1 MLTGCLLPGRRG
13 HLRQLT
19 CSSCALCHYRLHA
32 RRRVAASISGLR
44 QPRRISV
51 ANLGPLPDRYSIASV
66 GTVGATPSLLRGT
79 IRFEREGLKLQ
90 WGVRFALG
98 VGIPLFI
105 GAATGDLIE
114 AVAISGGAL
123 MVGLTDSGGPYRDRV
138 RAMLVT
144 CVTVTVCTFVG
155 ELAGHNAIVLVALLA
170 VASFGAG
177 MFIALGL
184 STYFVALM
192 APLTITVVSSAPA
205 DAAHALERA
214 ALAFAGGL
222 FAIALV
228 LVLWRAHA
236 HLPER
241 RAIARVYRALA
252 MWVRDPNAD
261 DRAPI
266 LVAQTAARQALDASV
281 GWTAV
286 PSPSVEAFRV
296 LVDEAD
302 RTYLDLVSLRMA
314 RQRLERVDPVV
325 SGRAVDV
332 GRGAVAEAL
341 VAVAD
346 ALESGRWEAD
356 PDSIRDRLDQLVAA
370 LRDEL
375 AVDRGAGEIVRAHE
389 LEEMLRRGAS
399 VRAELRGAVDLATS
413 WQGEGPP
420 PDPVRH
426 TPPRRAELGLRR
438 PGPILRA
445 NLTLRSTAFR
455 HAIRL
460 SVTVGVAAAIAEVSG
475 LARGYWLPLT
485 VLFVL
490 RPDFGST
497 FTRGLQR
504 YVGTALGVVLATLIT
519 AALHPGPY
527 ALAALIT
534 ALSFGVSAFLF
545 ANYGLFT
552 LSITAFIIFFVAYAG
567 AHDELATAFDRLL
580 DTTIGATITLGIY
593 ALWPTWER
601 ALLPDTTADLIEA
614 DRVYV
619 HVLLGSWFDGGKG
632 RDAVAAARARARLA
646 RTNTEASVQRAL
658 LEPEIRR
665 AQFGTDR
672 ATGILTSMRRF
683 ADGALALEA
692 YFEDELPPAPP
703 VARTLADQLDAT
715 LAEVAAAAREHRAPS
730 GLPPLRE
737 TQQELA
743 ALVGPAVPVAEETD
757 RMVNSLAIAAHV
769 LEAPATGVERAGT
782 GRVVGAVAVG

>member
-1 MLTGCLLPGRRG
+1 M
-13 HLRQLT
+13 
-19 CSSCALCHYRLHA
+19 AD
-32 RRRVAASISGLR
+32 
-44 QPRRISV
+44 SV
-51 ANLGPLPDRYSIASV
+51 PSA
-66 GTVGATPSLLRGT
+66 GTVGTTRSILRGT

-90 WGVRFALG
+90 WGVRFAFG

-123 MVGLTDSGGPYRDRV
+123 LVGLTDSGAPYGSRV
-138 RAMLVT
+138 RAMLYT
-144 CVTVTVCTFVG
+144 CVSVAVCTFVG
-155 ELAGHNAIVLVALLA
+155 EVGGNSAVVLVALLA

-177 MFIALGL
+177 MFIALGVP
-184 STYFVALM
+184 TYVVALT

-214 ALAFAGGL
+214 GLAFAGGL

-228 LVLWRAHA
+228 LVPWRAHA

-252 MWVRDPNAD
+252 TWVLDPNAD
-261 DRAPI
+261 DRRPI
-266 LVAQTAARQALDASV
+266 REAHTKARQALDASV
-281 GWTAV
+281 GPTAV
-286 PSPSVEAFRV
+286 PSPSVEGFRV

-302 RTYLDLVSLRMA
+302 RTYRDLVSLRSA
-314 RQRLERVDPVV
+314 RQRLKPVDPAV

-332 GRGAVAEAL
+332 GRGAAAEAL
-341 VAVAD
+341 VAVAE
-346 ALESGRWEAD
+346 ALEFGRWEAD
-356 PDSIRDRLDQLVAA
+356 ADSIRDRLDDSVAA

-375 AVDRGAGEIVRAHE
+375 AVDRAAGESLRANE

-399 VRAELRGAVDLATS
+399 VRGDLRGAIDLAMS

-420 PDPVRH
+420 PDPVRDAR
-426 TPPRRAELGLRR
+426 PRRAELGMRR
-438 PGPILRA
+438 PWPILRA
-445 NLTLRSTAFR
+445 NLTLRSSAFR

-460 SVTVGVAAAIAEVSG
+460 SLTVAVATAVAEISG

-504 YVGTALGVVLATLIT
+504 YTGTALGVVLATLIT

-527 ALAALIT
+527 ALAALIIV
-534 ALSFGVSAFLF
+534 LSFAVSALLY

-552 LSITAFIIFFVAYAG
+552 LSITAYVIFFVAYAG
-567 AHDELATAFDRLL
+567 VHDEFATALDRLL

-601 ALLPDTTADLIEA
+601 TLLPDTTADLIEA

-619 HVLLGSWFDGGKG
+619 HSLLGSWFDGGKG
-632 RDAVAAARARARLA
+632 RDAVAAARTRARLA

-658 LEPEIRR
+658 LEPQVRR

-672 ATGILTSMRRF
+672 ATGTLTSMRRF
-683 ADGALALEA
+683 ADAALALEA
-692 YFEDELPPAPP
+692 YFDDELPPAPP

-715 LAEVAAAAREHRAPS
+715 LTELAAAAREHRPPS
-730 GLPPLRE
+730 GLPPLRN

-769 LEAPATGVERAGT
+769 LEAPATDVDRART
-782 GRVVGAVAVG
+782 SPVVVAVAPKQRD

>member
-1 MLTGCLLPGRRG
+1 
-13 HLRQLT
+13 
-19 CSSCALCHYRLHA
+19 
-32 RRRVAASISGLR
+32 
-44 QPRRISV
+44 
-51 ANLGPLPDRYSIASV
+51 
-66 GTVGATPSLLRGT
+66 VGATRSILRGT
-79 IRFEREGLKLQ
+79 IRFERDGLKLQ

-105 GAATGDLIE
+105 GAATGARIE

-123 MVGLTDSGGPYRDRV
+123 MVGLTDSGGPYRGRV
-138 RAMLVT
+138 RAMLIT
-144 CVTVTVCTFVG
+144 CVTVAVCTFVG
-155 ELAGHNAIVLVALLA
+155 QLAGHSGVVVVALLA

-184 STYFVALM
+184 PTYFVALM

-205 DAAHALERA
+205 DAVHALERA

-241 RAIARVYRALA
+241 RAIAKVYRALA
-252 MWVRDPNAD
+252 TWVRDQDAD
-261 DRAPI
+261 DRRPI
-266 LVAQTAARQALDASV
+266 LHAQTDARQALDASV
-281 GWTAV
+281 GSTAV

-302 RTYLDLVSLRMA
+302 RTYLDLVSLRIA
-314 RQRLERVDPVV
+314 RQRLEPVDPVV
-325 SGRAVDV
+325 SSRAVHV
-332 GRGAVAEAL
+332 GRGAAAEAF

-356 PDSIRDRLDQLVAA
+356 ADSIRDRLDESVAA
-370 LRDEL
+370 LHDEL
-375 AVDRGAGEIVRAHE
+375 AVDRAAGEVVRAHE

-399 VRAELRGAVDLATS
+399 IRGELRGAVDLATS

-426 TPPRRAELGLRR
+426 TRPRRAELGLRR

-445 NLTLRSTAFR
+445 NLTLRSSAYR

-460 SVTVGVAAAIAEVSG
+460 SLTVAVAAAIAEISG

-504 YVGTALGVVLATLIT
+504 YIGTALGVVLATLIT
-519 AALHPGPY
+519 AALHPRPY
-527 ALAALIT
+527 ALATLIT
-534 ALSFGVSAFLF
+534 VLSFAFAAFLF

-552 LSITAFIIFFVAYAG
+552 VSITAFIIFFVAYAG
-567 AHDELATAFDRLL
+567 VHDEFATALDRLL

-601 ALLPDTTADLIEA
+601 TLLPDTTADLIEA
-614 DRVYV
+614 DRAYV
-619 HVLLGSWFDGGKG
+619 HALFRSWFGDSDGGDG
-632 RDAVAAARARARLA
+632 RDVVAAARERARLA

-692 YFEDELPPAPP
+692 FFEDELPPAPP
-703 VARTLADQLDAT
+703 VARTLADQLDAA
-715 LAEVAAAAREHRAPS
+715 LAELAAAAREHRAPS
-730 GLPPLRE
+730 GMPPLRE
-737 TQQELA
+737 TQQQLA
-743 ALVGPAVPVAEETD
+743 ALVGPAAALAEETD
-757 RMVNSLAIAAHV
+757 RMVNSLVIAAHV
-769 LEAPATGVERAGT
+769 LEAPAPDVHRAGT
-782 GRVVGAVAVG
+782 DPVVVAVAAKQRA

>member
-1 MLTGCLLPGRRG
+1 M
-13 HLRQLT
+13 
-19 CSSCALCHYRLHA
+19 
-32 RRRVAASISGLR
+32 
-44 QPRRISV
+44 
-51 ANLGPLPDRYSIASV
+51 
-66 GTVGATPSLLRGT
+66 
-79 IRFEREGLKLQ
+79 
-90 WGVRFALG
+90 RFAFG
-98 VGIPLFI
+98 VGLPLFI
-105 GAATGDLIE
+105 GAATGHLIE

-123 MVGLTDSGGPYRDRV
+123 LVGLTDSGAPYRSRV
-138 RAMLVT
+138 RAMLLTAVS
-144 CVTVTVCTFVG
+144 VAVCTFAG
-155 ELAGHNAIVLVALLA
+155 ELAGNSAVVLVALLA

-177 MFIALGL
+177 MFIALGVP
-184 STYFVALM
+184 TYVVALT

-205 DAAHALERA
+205 DAPHALERA
-214 ALAFAGGL
+214 ALAFVGGL
-222 FAIALV
+222 FAIALE
-228 LVLWRAHA
+228 LVPWRAHA

-252 MWVRDPNAD
+252 AWVRDPNAD
-261 DRAPI
+261 DRRPI
-266 LVAQTAARQALDASV
+266 REAQANARQTLDASV
-281 GWTAV
+281 GSTAV

-302 RTYLDLVSLRMA
+302 RTYRDLVSLRNT
-314 RQRLERVDPVV
+314 RQLLAPVDPAV

-332 GRGAVAEAL
+332 GRGAAAEAL
-341 VAVAD
+341 VAVAQ
-346 ALESGRWEAD
+346 ALEFGRWEAD
-356 PDSIRDRLDQLVAA
+356 ADSIRGRLDDSVAA

-375 AVDRGAGEIVRAHE
+375 AVDRAAGEALQATE

-399 VRAELRGAVDLATS
+399 VRGDLRGAIDLATS

-426 TPPRRAELGLRR
+426 ARPRRAELGVRR
-438 PGPILRA
+438 PWPIFRA
-445 NLTLRSTAFR
+445 NLTLRSSAFR

-460 SVTVGVAAAIAEVSG
+460 SLTVAVATAIAEISG

-490 RPDFGST
+490 RPDFGAT

-504 YVGTALGVVLATLIT
+504 YAGTALGVVLATLIT

-527 ALAALIT
+527 ALAVLIT
-534 ALSFGVSAFLF
+534 ALAFAFSAFLY

-552 LSITAFIIFFVAYAG
+552 VSITAFIIFFVAYAG
-567 AHDELATAFDRLL
+567 VHDEFATALDRLL

-601 ALLPDTTADLIEA
+601 TLLPDTTADLIEA
-614 DRVYV
+614 DRVYLRA
-619 HVLLGSWFDGGKG
+619 LLGSWFDGGKR

-658 LEPEIRR
+658 LEPELRH

-683 ADGALALEA
+683 ADAALALEA
-692 YFEDELPPAPP
+692 YFDDELPPVPP

-715 LAEVAAAAREHRAPS
+715 LAQLAAAARERRAPS
-730 GLPPLRE
+730 DLPPLRE

-743 ALVGPAVPVAEETD
+743 ALVGPAVPLAEETD

-769 LEAPATGVERAGT
+769 LEAPATDGERAGS
-782 GRVVGAVAVG
+782 RPVVVAVAAKQRA

>member
-1 MLTGCLLPGRRG
+1 
-13 HLRQLT
+13 
-19 CSSCALCHYRLHA
+19 
-32 RRRVAASISGLR
+32 
-44 QPRRISV
+44 
-51 ANLGPLPDRYSIASV
+51 
-66 GTVGATPSLLRGT
+66 VGATRSILRGT
-79 IRFEREGLKLQ
+79 IRFERDGLRLH
-90 WGVRFALG
+90 WGVRYALG

-105 GAATGDLIE
+105 GAATGDRIE

-123 MVGLTDSGGPYRDRV
+123 IVGLTDSGAPYRTRV
-138 RAMLVT
+138 RAMLIT
-144 CVTVTVCTFVG
+144 CVSVAVCTFVG
-155 ELAGHNAIVLVALLA
+155 ELAGHSAIVLVALLA
-170 VASFGAG
+170 AASFGAG

-184 STYFVALM
+184 PTYFVALM

-205 DAAHALERA
+205 DAVHALERA

-222 FAIALV
+222 LAIALV

-252 MWVRDPNAD
+252 TWVQDPNAD
-261 DRAPI
+261 DRRPI
-266 LVAQTAARQALDASV
+266 LDAQTEAREALDAAV
-281 GWTAV
+281 GSTAV
-286 PSPSVEAFRV
+286 PSPAVEAFRV

-302 RTYLDLVSLRMA
+302 RTYLDLVSLRIA
-314 RQRLERVDPVV
+314 RQRLEPVDPIVP
-325 SGRAVDV
+325 GRAVDV
-332 GRGAVAEAL
+332 GRDAAAEAL

-356 PDSIRDRLDQLVAA
+356 ADSIRDRLDDAVVA

-375 AVDRGAGEIVRAHE
+375 AVDRAADELMRAQA

-399 VRAELRGAVDLATS
+399 LRGELRGAVDLATS

-426 TPPRRAELGLRR
+426 TRPRPAELGLRR

-445 NLTLRSTAFR
+445 NLTLRSSAFR

-460 SVTVGVAAAIAEVSG
+460 SLTVAVAAGVAEISG

-519 AALHPGPY
+519 AAFHPGPY
-527 ALAALIT
+527 ALAVLIT
-534 ALSFGVSAFLF
+534 VLSFALSAFLF

-552 LSITAFIIFFVAYAG
+552 ISVTAFIIFFVAYTG
-567 AHDELATAFDRLL
+567 VHDEFATALDRLL

-593 ALWPTWER
+593 TLWPTWER
-601 ALLPDTTADLIEA
+601 TLLPDTTADLIEA
-614 DRVYV
+614 DREYA
-619 HVLLGSWFDGGKG
+619 HALLGSWFDGDAR

-692 YFEDELPPAPP
+692 CLEDELPPAPP
-703 VARTLADQLDAT
+703 VARTLAAQLDAT
-715 LAEVAAAAREHRAPS
+715 LAELAAAAREHRAPS
-730 GLPPLRE
+730 DLPPLRE

-743 ALVGPAVPVAEETD
+743 ALVGPAVPIAEETD

-769 LEAPATGVERAGT
+769 LEAPATDVDRART
-782 GRVVGAVAVG
+782 SPAVGAVSAKQPA

>member
-1 MLTGCLLPGRRG
+1 M
-13 HLRQLT
+13 
-19 CSSCALCHYRLHA
+19 
-32 RRRVAASISGLR
+32 
-44 QPRRISV
+44 
-51 ANLGPLPDRYSIASV
+51 
-66 GTVGATPSLLRGT
+66 GATRGILRGT

-90 WGVRFALG
+90 WGVRFAFG
-98 VGIPLFI
+98 VGLPLFI
-105 GAATGDLIE
+105 GAATGHLIE

-123 MVGLTDSGGPYRDRV
+123 LVGLTDSGAPYRSRV
-138 RAMLVT
+138 RAMLLTAVS
-144 CVTVTVCTFVG
+144 VAVCTFAG
-155 ELAGHNAIVLVALLA
+155 ELAGNSAVVLVALLA

-177 MFIALGL
+177 MFIALGVP
-184 STYFVALM
+184 TYVVALT

-214 ALAFAGGL
+214 ALAFVGGL
-222 FAIALV
+222 FAIALE
-228 LVLWRAHA
+228 LVPWRAHA

-252 MWVRDPNAD
+252 AWVRDPNAD
-261 DRAPI
+261 DRRPI
-266 LVAQTAARQALDASV
+266 REAQANARQTLDASV
-281 GWTAV
+281 GSTAV

-302 RTYLDLVSLRMA
+302 RTYRDLVSLRNT
-314 RQRLERVDPVV
+314 RQLLAPVDPAV

-332 GRGAVAEAL
+332 GRGAAAEAL
-341 VAVAD
+341 VAVAQ
-346 ALESGRWEAD
+346 ALEFGRWEAD
-356 PDSIRDRLDQLVAA
+356 ADSIRGRLDDSVAA

-375 AVDRGAGEIVRAHE
+375 AVDRAAGEALQATE
-389 LEEMLRRGAS
+389 LEEMLRRGGS
-399 VRAELRGAVDLATS
+399 VRGDLRGAIDLATS

-426 TPPRRAELGLRR
+426 ARPRRAELGVRR
-438 PGPILRA
+438 PWPIFRA
-445 NLTLRSTAFR
+445 NLTLRSSAFR

-460 SVTVGVAAAIAEVSG
+460 SLTVAVATAIAEISG

-504 YVGTALGVVLATLIT
+504 YAGTALGVVLATLIT

-527 ALAALIT
+527 ALAVLIT
-534 ALSFGVSAFLF
+534 ALAFAFSAFLY

-552 LSITAFIIFFVAYAG
+552 VSITAFIIFFVAYAG
-567 AHDELATAFDRLL
+567 VHDEFATALDRLL

-601 ALLPDTTADLIEA
+601 TLLPDTTADLIEA

-619 HVLLGSWFDGGKG
+619 RALLGSWFAGGKR

-658 LEPEIRR
+658 LEPELRH

-683 ADGALALEA
+683 ADAALALEA
-692 YFEDELPPAPP
+692 YFDDELPPVPP

-715 LAEVAAAAREHRAPS
+715 LAELAAAAREHRAPS
-730 GLPPLRE
+730 DLPRLRE
-737 TQQELA
+737 TQQELV
-743 ALVGPAVPVAEETD
+743 ALVGPAAPLAEETD

-769 LEAPATGVERAGT
+769 LEAPATDVDRDGSGP
-782 GRVVGAVAVG
+782 VVVAVAAKQRA

>member
-1 MLTGCLLPGRRG
+1 M
-13 HLRQLT
+13 
-19 CSSCALCHYRLHA
+19 CATR
-32 RRRVAASISGLR
+32 SI
-44 QPRRISV
+44 
-51 ANLGPLPDRYSIASV
+51 
-66 GTVGATPSLLRGT
+66 LRGT

-105 GAATGDLIE
+105 GAATGNLIE

-123 MVGLTDSGGPYRDRV
+123 MVGLTDSGAPYRGRV
-138 RAMLVT
+138 RAILIT
-144 CVTVTVCTFVG
+144 CVSVAVCTFVG
-155 ELAGHNAIVLVALLA
+155 ELAGHSAIVLVVLLA

-184 STYFVALM
+184 PTYFVALM

-228 LVLWRAHA
+228 LVLWRPHA

-252 MWVRDPNAD
+252 AWVRDPNAD
-261 DRAPI
+261 DRRPI
-266 LVAQTAARQALDASV
+266 LDAQTEARQALDASV
-281 GWTAV
+281 GSTAV

-302 RTYLDLVSLRMA
+302 RTYLDLVSLRIA
-314 RQRLERVDPVV
+314 RQRLESVDPVE

-332 GRGAVAEAL
+332 GRGAAAEAL
-341 VAVAD
+341 VAVAQ

-356 PDSIRDRLDQLVAA
+356 ADSIRARLDDSVAA

-375 AVDRGAGEIVRAHE
+375 AVDRAAGEVLRAHE

-399 VRAELRGAVDLATS
+399 VRGELRGAVDLATS
-413 WQGEGPP
+413 WQGEWPP

-426 TPPRRAELGLRR
+426 TRPRRAELGLRR

-445 NLTLRSTAFR
+445 NLTLRSSAF

-460 SVTVGVAAAIAEVSG
+460 GLTVAVAAAVAEISG

-534 ALSFGVSAFLF
+534 VLSFAFCAFLF

-567 AHDELATAFDRLL
+567 VHDEFATALDRLL

-614 DRVYV
+614 DRAYV
-619 HVLLGSWFDGGKG
+619 HALLGSWFDGGTD
-632 RDAVAAARARARLA
+632 RDAVATARARARLA

-715 LAEVAAAAREHRAPS
+715 LAELAAAAREHRAPS
-730 GLPPLRE
+730 DLPPLRE

-743 ALVGPAVPVAEETD
+743 ALVGPAAPLAEETD

-769 LEAPATGVERAGT
+769 LEAPANDVERAGT
-782 GRVVGAVAVG
+782 SPVVVAVAAKQRA

>member
-1 MLTGCLLPGRRG
+1 MPPAAAAISIMTPGRQDR
-13 HLRQLT
+13 H
-19 CSSCALCHYRLHA
+19 
-32 RRRVAASISGLR
+32 
-44 QPRRISV
+44 SV
-51 ANLGPLPDRYSIASV
+51 ASA
-66 GTVGATPSLLRGT
+66 GTVGATRSILRGT

-105 GAATGDLIE
+105 GAASGKLIE

-123 MVGLTDSGGPYRDRV
+123 MVGLTDPGGPYRRRV
-138 RAMLVT
+138 RAMLIT
-144 CVTVTVCTFVG
+144 CVSVAICTFVG
-155 ELAGHNAIVLVALLA
+155 ELAGNSAIVLVALLA

-184 STYFVALM
+184 ATYFVALM
-192 APLTITVVSSAPA
+192 SPLTITVVSSAPA

-252 MWVRDPNAD
+252 AWVRDPNAD
-261 DRAPI
+261 DRRPI
-266 LVAQTAARQALDASV
+266 LEAQTAARQALDASV
-281 GWTAV
+281 GPTAA

-302 RTYLDLVSLRMA
+302 RTYLDLVSLRIA
-314 RQRLERVDPVV
+314 RQRIEPVDSVV
-325 SGRAVDV
+325 SGRAGDV
-332 GRGAVAEAL
+332 GRGAASDAL
-341 VAVAD
+341 VAVAH
-346 ALESGRWEAD
+346 ALESGRWDAD
-356 PDSIRDRLDQLVAA
+356 AESIRDRLDDSVGA

-375 AVDRGAGEIVRAHE
+375 AADRTAGDVFHAQE

-399 VRAELRGAVDLATS
+399 VRAELRSAVDLATS

-426 TPPRRAELGLRR
+426 TRPRRAELGLRR

-445 NLTLRSTAFR
+445 NLTLRSSAFR

-460 SVTVGVAAAIAEVSG
+460 SLTVAVAAAIAEISG

-504 YVGTALGVVLATLIT
+504 YIGTALGVVLATLIT

-534 ALSFGVSAFLF
+534 GLAFAFCAFLF

-567 AHDELATAFDRLL
+567 VHDEFATALDRLL
-580 DTTIGATITLGIY
+580 DTTIGATITLAIY

-619 HVLLGSWFDGGKG
+619 HALLGSWFDGGTD
-632 RDAVAAARARARLA
+632 RDAVTAARARARVA

-665 AQFGTDR
+665 TQFGTDR

-703 VARTLADQLDAT
+703 VARTLSDQLDAT
-715 LAEVAAAAREHRAPS
+715 LAELAAAAREHRAPS
-730 GLPPLRE
+730 DLPPLRE
-737 TQQELA
+737 TQQKLA
-743 ALVGPAVPVAEETD
+743 ALVGPAVPLAEETD
-757 RMVNSLAIAAHV
+757 RMVNSLAIATHLLEPPATHV
-769 LEAPATGVERAGT
+769 DCAGTAPAVAG
-782 GRVVGAVAVG
+782 

>member
-1 MLTGCLLPGRRG
+1 
-13 HLRQLT
+13 
-19 CSSCALCHYRLHA
+19 
-32 RRRVAASISGLR
+32 
-44 QPRRISV
+44 
-51 ANLGPLPDRYSIASV
+51 
-66 GTVGATPSLLRGT
+66 VGATRSILRGT
-79 IRFEREGLKLQ
+79 IRFERDGVKLQ
-90 WGVRFALG
+90 WGERFAFG
-98 VGIPLFI
+98 VGLPLFI

-123 MVGLTDSGGPYRDRV
+123 LVGFTDSGAPYRSRV
-138 RAMLVT
+138 RAMLFTAVS
-144 CVTVTVCTFVG
+144 VAVCTFVG
-155 ELAGHNAIVLVALLA
+155 ELAGNSAVVLVALLA

-177 MFIALGL
+177 MFIALGVP
-184 STYFVALM
+184 TYVVALT

-222 FAIALV
+222 LAIALE
-228 LVLWRAHA
+228 LVPWRAHA

-241 RAIARVYRALA
+241 RAIASVYRALA
-252 MWVRDPNAD
+252 TWVRDPNAD
-261 DRAPI
+261 DRWPI
-266 LVAQTAARQALDASV
+266 REAHAKARQALDASV
-281 GWTAV
+281 GSTAV

-302 RTYLDLVSLRMA
+302 RTYLDLVSLRSA
-314 RQRLERVDPVV
+314 RQLLAPVDPVV
-325 SGRAVDV
+325 SGRSVEV
-332 GRGAVAEAL
+332 GRGAAAEAL
-341 VAVAD
+341 VAVAE
-346 ALESGRWEAD
+346 ALEFGRWEAD
-356 PDSIRDRLDQLVAA
+356 ADSIRARLDDSVAA

-375 AVDRGAGEIVRAHE
+375 AVDRAAGEALRATE

-399 VRAELRGAVDLATS
+399 VRGDLRGAIDLATS

-426 TPPRRAELGLRR
+426 ARPRPAALAVRR
-438 PGPILRA
+438 PWPILRA
-445 NLTLRSTAFR
+445 NLTLRSSAFR

-460 SVTVGVAAAIAEVSG
+460 SLTIAVATSVAEISG

-504 YVGTALGVVLATLIT
+504 YAGTALGVVLATLIT

-527 ALAALIT
+527 ALAVLIT
-534 ALSFGVSAFLF
+534 ALAFAFSAFLY

-567 AHDELATAFDRLL
+567 AHDEFATALDRLL

-601 ALLPDTTADLIEA
+601 VLLPDTTADLIEA

-619 HVLLGSWFDGGKG
+619 HTLLGSWFDGGKR
-632 RDAVAAARARARLA
+632 RDAVADARARARLA

-658 LEPEIRR
+658 LEPKLTR

-683 ADGALALEA
+683 ADAALALEA
-692 YFEDELPPAPP
+692 YFDDELPPVPP

-715 LAEVAAAAREHRAPS
+715 LVELAAAAHEHRAPRD
-730 GLPPLRE
+730 LPPLRN

-743 ALVGPAVPVAEETD
+743 ALVGPAVPLAEETD

-769 LEAPATGVERAGT
+769 LEAPATDGERAGSSPA
-782 GRVVGAVAVG
+782 VVAMAAKQRA

>member
-1 MLTGCLLPGRRG
+1 M
-13 HLRQLT
+13 
-19 CSSCALCHYRLHA
+19 
-32 RRRVAASISGLR
+32 
-44 QPRRISV
+44 
-51 ANLGPLPDRYSIASV
+51 
-66 GTVGATPSLLRGT
+66 GATRSILRGT

-123 MVGLTDSGGPYRDRV
+123 MVGLTDSGAPYGSRV
-138 RAMLVT
+138 RAMLFT
-144 CVTVTVCTFVG
+144 CVSVAVCTFAG
-155 ELAGHNAIVLVALLA
+155 ELAGNSAIVLVALLA
-170 VASFGAG
+170 IASFGAG
-177 MFIALGL
+177 MFIALGVP
-184 STYFVALM
+184 TYFVALT
-192 APLTITVVSSAPA
+192 APLTITVVSSASA

-228 LVLWRAHA
+228 LVPWRAHA

-252 MWVRDPNAD
+252 TWVRDPNAD
-261 DRAPI
+261 DRRPI
-266 LVAQTAARQALDASV
+266 LEAHTKARQALDASV
-281 GWTAV
+281 GSTAV

-302 RTYLDLVSLRMA
+302 RTYLDLVSLRIA
-314 RQRLERVDPVV
+314 RQRLEPVDPVV
-325 SGRAVDV
+325 SGRAIDV
-332 GRGAVAEAL
+332 GRGAAAEAL
-341 VAVAD
+341 VAVAE
-346 ALESGRWEAD
+346 ALEVGRWEAD
-356 PDSIRDRLDQLVAA
+356 ANSIRDRLNDSVAA
-370 LRDEL
+370 LREEL
-375 AVDRGAGEIVRAHE
+375 AVDRAAGEALRANE

-399 VRAELRGAVDLATS
+399 VRGELRGAIDLATS

-426 TPPRRAELGLRR
+426 TRLRRAELGLRR
-438 PGPILRA
+438 PWPILRA
-445 NLTLRSTAFR
+445 NLTLRSSAFR

-460 SVTVGVAAAIAEVSG
+460 SLTVAVAAAIAEISG

-504 YVGTALGVVLATLIT
+504 YIGTALGVVLATLIT
-519 AALHPGPY
+519 AALHPAPY

-534 ALSFGVSAFLF
+534 VLSFAVSAFLY

-567 AHDELATAFDRLL
+567 VHDEFATALDRLL

-593 ALWPTWER
+593 MLWPTWEQV
-601 ALLPDTTADLIEA
+601 LLPDTTADLIEA

-619 HVLLGSWFDGGKG
+619 HALLDSWFDGGNG
-632 RDAVAAARARARLA
+632 RDGVAAARARARLA

-658 LEPEIRR
+658 LEPKIGR

-692 YFEDELPPAPP
+692 YFDDELPPALP

-715 LAEVAAAAREHRAPS
+715 LAELAAAAREHRAPS
-730 GLPPLRE
+730 GLPPLRK
-737 TQQELA
+737 TQQELS
-743 ALVGPAVPVAEETD
+743 ALVGPAAPLAEETD

-769 LEAPATGVERAGT
+769 LEAPATEVHRAGT
-782 GRVVGAVAVG
+782 DPVVVAVAAKQRA

>member
-1 MLTGCLLPGRRG
+1 MLI
-13 HLRQLT
+13 T
-19 CSSCALCHYRLHA
+19 C
-32 RRRVAASISGLR
+32 V
-44 QPRRISV
+44 SV
-51 ANLGPLPDRYSIASV
+51 A
-66 GTVGATPSLLRGT
+66 
-79 IRFEREGLKLQ
+79 
-90 WGVRFALG
+90 
-98 VGIPLFI
+98 
-105 GAATGDLIE
+105 
-114 AVAISGGAL
+114 
-123 MVGLTDSGGPYRDRV
+123 
-138 RAMLVT
+138 
-144 CVTVTVCTFVG
+144 VCTFAG

-184 STYFVALM
+184 STYFVALT

-228 LVLWRAHA
+228 LVPWRAHA

-252 MWVRDPNAD
+252 TWVRDPNAD
-261 DRAPI
+261 DRRPI
-266 LVAQTAARQALDASV
+266 LEAQTAAREALDASV
-281 GWTAV
+281 GSTAV
-286 PSPSVEAFRV
+286 PSPCVEAFRV

-302 RTYLDLVSLRMA
+302 RTYLDLVSLRIA
-314 RQRLERVDPVV
+314 RQRLGPVDPVV

-332 GRGAVAEAL
+332 GRGAAAEAL

-356 PDSIRDRLDQLVAA
+356 PDSIRDRLDQSVAA

-375 AVDRGAGEIVRAHE
+375 AVERGAGVIMRAHE

-399 VRAELRGAVDLATS
+399 VRAELRGAIDLATS

-426 TPPRRAELGLRR
+426 TRPRRAELGLRR

-445 NLTLRSTAFR
+445 NLTLRSSAFR

-460 SVTVGVAAAIAEVSG
+460 GVTVAVAAAIAEVSG
-475 LARGYWLPLT
+475 LAHGYWLPLT

-534 ALSFGVSAFLF
+534 ALSFAVSAFLF

-567 AHDELATAFDRLL
+567 AHDEFATALDRLL

-614 DRVYV
+614 DRAYV
-619 HVLLGSWFDGGKG
+619 HALLGSWFDGGKG
-632 RDAVAAARARARLA
+632 RDAVAAARDRARLA

-658 LEPEIRR
+658 LEPDIRR
-665 AQFGTDR
+665 AQFGADR

-703 VARTLADQLDAT
+703 VARTLADQMDAT

-730 GLPPLRE
+730 VLPPLRE

-769 LEAPATGVERAGT
+769 LETPATDADRART
-782 GRVVGAVAVG
+782 RRVVGAVAVC

>member
-1 MLTGCLLPGRRG
+1 M
-13 HLRQLT
+13 
-19 CSSCALCHYRLHA
+19 
-32 RRRVAASISGLR
+32 
-44 QPRRISV
+44 
-51 ANLGPLPDRYSIASV
+51 
-66 GTVGATPSLLRGT
+66 GATRGILRGT

-90 WGVRFALG
+90 WGVRFAFG
-98 VGIPLFI
+98 VGLPLFI
-105 GAATGDLIE
+105 GAATGHLIE

-123 MVGLTDSGGPYRDRV
+123 LVGLTDSGAPYRSRV
-138 RAMLVT
+138 RAMLLTAVS
-144 CVTVTVCTFVG
+144 VAVCTFAG
-155 ELAGHNAIVLVALLA
+155 ELAGNSAVVLVALLA

-177 MFIALGL
+177 MFIALGVP
-184 STYFVALM
+184 TYVVALT

-205 DAAHALERA
+205 DAPHALERA
-214 ALAFAGGL
+214 ALAFVGGL
-222 FAIALV
+222 FAIALE
-228 LVLWRAHA
+228 LVPWRAHA

-252 MWVRDPNAD
+252 AWVRDPNAD
-261 DRAPI
+261 DRRPI
-266 LVAQTAARQALDASV
+266 REAQANARQTLDASV
-281 GWTAV
+281 GSTAV

-302 RTYLDLVSLRMA
+302 RTYRDLVSLRNT
-314 RQRLERVDPVV
+314 RQLLAPVDPAV

-332 GRGAVAEAL
+332 GRGAAAEAL
-341 VAVAD
+341 VAVAQ
-346 ALESGRWEAD
+346 ALEFGRWEAD
-356 PDSIRDRLDQLVAA
+356 ADSIRGRLDDSVAA

-375 AVDRGAGEIVRAHE
+375 AVDRAAGEALQATE

-399 VRAELRGAVDLATS
+399 VRGDLRGAIDLATS

-426 TPPRRAELGLRR
+426 ARPRRAELGVRR
-438 PGPILRA
+438 PWPIFRA
-445 NLTLRSTAFR
+445 NLTLRSSAFR

-460 SVTVGVAAAIAEVSG
+460 SLTVAVATAIAEISG

-490 RPDFGST
+490 RPDFGAT

-504 YVGTALGVVLATLIT
+504 YAGTALGVVLATLIT

-527 ALAALIT
+527 ALAVLIT
-534 ALSFGVSAFLF
+534 ALAFAFSAFLY

-552 LSITAFIIFFVAYAG
+552 VSITAFIIFFVAYAG
-567 AHDELATAFDRLL
+567 VHDEFATALDRLL

-601 ALLPDTTADLIEA
+601 TLLPDTTADLIEA
-614 DRVYV
+614 DRVYLRA
-619 HVLLGSWFDGGKG
+619 LLGSWFDGGKR

-658 LEPEIRR
+658 LEPELRH

-683 ADGALALEA
+683 ADAALALEA
-692 YFEDELPPAPP
+692 YFDDELPPVPP

-715 LAEVAAAAREHRAPS
+715 LAQLAAAARERRAPS
-730 GLPPLRE
+730 DLPPLRE

-743 ALVGPAVPVAEETD
+743 ALVGPAVPLAEETD

-769 LEAPATGVERAGT
+769 LEAPATDGECAGS
-782 GRVVGAVAVG
+782 RPVVVAVAAKQRA

>member
-1 MLTGCLLPGRRG
+1 M
-13 HLRQLT
+13 
-19 CSSCALCHYRLHA
+19 
-32 RRRVAASISGLR
+32 
-44 QPRRISV
+44 
-51 ANLGPLPDRYSIASV
+51 
-66 GTVGATPSLLRGT
+66 GTVGATRSILRGT
-79 IRFEREGLKLQ
+79 IRFEREGLNLQ

-114 AVAISGGAL
+114 AVAISGAAL
-123 MVGLTDSGGPYRDRV
+123 MVGLTDSGGPYRGRV
-138 RAMLVT
+138 RAMLIT
-144 CVTVTVCTFVG
+144 CVSVAVCTFLG

-228 LVLWRAHA
+228 LVPWRVHA

-252 MWVRDPNAD
+252 TWVRDPNAD
-261 DRAPI
+261 DRRPI
-266 LVAQTAARQALDASV
+266 LEAQTAARQALDASV
-281 GWTAV
+281 GSAAV
-286 PSPSVEAFRV
+286 PSPSIEAFRV

-314 RQRLERVDPVV
+314 RQRLEPADPV
-325 SGRAVDV
+325 SRRAPSTS
-332 GRGAVAEAL
+332 A
-341 VAVAD
+341 
-346 ALESGRWEAD
+346 
-356 PDSIRDRLDQLVAA
+356 AA
-370 LRDEL
+370 LRQKRSSPSRTRSNL
-375 AVDRGAGEIVRAHE
+375 GAGKLTRTRSATVSTSPWPPCATSSRSIAAPARSCEPTSSKRCSGA
-389 LEEMLRRGAS
+389 GAS

-426 TPPRRAELGLRR
+426 TRPRRAELGLRR
-438 PGPILRA
+438 PVPILRA
-445 NLTLRSTAFR
+445 NLTLRSSAFR

-460 SVTVGVAAAIAEVSG
+460 SLTVAVAAAIAEVSG

-534 ALSFGVSAFLF
+534 ALSFAVSAFLF

-552 LSITAFIIFFVAYAG
+552 LSITAFIIFFVAYA
-567 AHDELATAFDRLL
+567 AVHDEFATALDRLL

-614 DRVYV
+614 DRVV
-619 HVLLGSWFDGGKG
+619 
-632 RDAVAAARARARLA
+632 RARAAGLMVR
-646 RTNTEASVQRAL
+646 RRQR
-658 LEPEIRR
+658 PRR
-665 AQFGTDR
+665 GRRRPRSR
-672 ATGILTSMRRF
+672 AAG
-683 ADGALALEA
+683 AD
-692 YFEDELPPAPP
+692 
-703 VARTLADQLDAT
+703 
-715 LAEVAAAAREHRAPS
+715 EHR
-730 GLPPLRE
+730 GLGSAR
-737 TQQELA
+737 
-743 ALVGPAVPVAEETD
+743 V
-757 RMVNSLAIAAHV
+757 
-769 LEAPATGVERAGT
+769 AGT
-782 GRVVGAVAVG
+782 GDQARAVRHRSGDRDPDEHAPLR

>member
-1 MLTGCLLPGRRG
+1 M
-13 HLRQLT
+13 
-19 CSSCALCHYRLHA
+19 
-32 RRRVAASISGLR
+32 
-44 QPRRISV
+44 
-51 ANLGPLPDRYSIASV
+51 
-66 GTVGATPSLLRGT
+66 GTVGATSRILRGT

-105 GAATGDLIE
+105 GAATGDLVE

-123 MVGLTDSGGPYRDRV
+123 LVGLTDSGGPYRGRV
-138 RAMLVT
+138 RAMLIT
-144 CVTVTVCTFVG
+144 CVSVAVCTFAG

-184 STYFVALM
+184 STYFVALT

-228 LVLWRAHA
+228 LVPWRAHA

-252 MWVRDPNAD
+252 TWVRDPNAD
-261 DRAPI
+261 DRRPI
-266 LVAQTAARQALDASV
+266 LEAQTAAREALDASV
-281 GWTAV
+281 GSTAV
-286 PSPSVEAFRV
+286 PSPCVEAFRV

-302 RTYLDLVSLRMA
+302 RTYLDLVSLRIA
-314 RQRLERVDPVV
+314 RQRLGPVDPVV

-332 GRGAVAEAL
+332 GRGAAAEAL

-356 PDSIRDRLDQLVAA
+356 PDSIRDRLDQSVAA

-375 AVDRGAGEIVRAHE
+375 AVERGAGVIMRAHE

-399 VRAELRGAVDLATS
+399 VRAELRGAIDLATS

-426 TPPRRAELGLRR
+426 TRPRRAELGLRR

-445 NLTLRSTAFR
+445 NLTLRSSAFR

-460 SVTVGVAAAIAEVSG
+460 GVTVAVAAAIAEVSG
-475 LARGYWLPLT
+475 LAHGYWLPLT

-534 ALSFGVSAFLF
+534 ALSFAVSAFLF

-567 AHDELATAFDRLL
+567 AHDEFATALDRLL

-614 DRVYV
+614 DRAYV
-619 HVLLGSWFDGGKG
+619 HALLGSWFDGGKG
-632 RDAVAAARARARLA
+632 RDAVAAARDRARLA

-658 LEPEIRR
+658 LEPDIRR
-665 AQFGTDR
+665 AQFGADR

-703 VARTLADQLDAT
+703 VARTLADQMDAT

-730 GLPPLRE
+730 VLPPLRE

-769 LEAPATGVERAGT
+769 LETPATDADRART
-782 GRVVGAVAVG
+782 RRVVGAVAVC

>member
-1 MLTGCLLPGRRG
+1 MPPAAA
-13 HLRQLT
+13 
-19 CSSCALCHYRLHA
+19 AL
-32 RRRVAASISGLR
+32 
-44 QPRRISV
+44 SV
-51 ANLGPLPDRYSIASV
+51 ANAGPQDRDSVASA
-66 GTVGATPSLLRGT
+66 GTVGATRSILRGT
-79 IRFEREGLKLQ
+79 IRFEREGLKVQ
-90 WGVRFALG
+90 WGMRFALG

-105 GAATGDLIE
+105 GAATGDLVE

-123 MVGLTDSGGPYRDRV
+123 LVGLTDPGGPYRGRV
-138 RAMLVT
+138 RAMLIT
-144 CVTVTVCTFVG
+144 CVVVAVCTFVG
-155 ELAGHNAIVLVALLA
+155 ELAAHSAVVLVSLLA

-184 STYFVALM
+184 PTYFVALM
-192 APLTITVVSSAPA
+192 APLAITVVSSAPA
-205 DAAHALERA
+205 DAAHAFERA
-214 ALAFAGGL
+214 ALAFGGGL

-241 RAIARVYRALA
+241 RAIARVYRELA
-252 MWVRDPNAD
+252 AWVRDPHAD
-261 DRAPI
+261 DRRPI
-266 LVAQTAARQALDASV
+266 LAAQTAARQALDASV
-281 GWTAV
+281 GSTAV
-286 PSPSVEAFRV
+286 SSPSVESFRV

-302 RTYLDLVSLRMA
+302 RTYLDLVSLRIA
-314 RQRLERVDPVV
+314 RRRLEAVDPVV
-325 SGRAVDV
+325 SERAVDV
-332 GRGAVAEAL
+332 GRGAAAEAL
-341 VAVAD
+341 VAVAE
-346 ALESGRWEAD
+346 ALESGCWEAD
-356 PDSIRDRLDQLVAA
+356 ADSIRDRLDDSVAA

-375 AVDRGAGEIVRAHE
+375 AVDRAAGEVLRVHE

-426 TPPRRAELGLRR
+426 TRPRRAELGLRR

-445 NLTLRSTAFR
+445 NLTFRSSAFR

-460 SVTVGVAAAIAEVSG
+460 GVTVAVAAAVAEISG

-504 YVGTALGVVLATLIT
+504 YAGTALGVVLATIIT

-534 ALSFGVSAFLF
+534 ALAFVVSAFLF

-567 AHDELATAFDRLL
+567 VHDEFSTALDRLL

-593 ALWPTWER
+593 AIWPTWEQ
-601 ALLPDTTADLIEA
+601 ALLPDSTADLIAA
-614 DRVYV
+614 DRAYV
-619 HVLLGSWFDGGKG
+619 HALLSSWFDGGTG
-632 RDAVAAARARARLA
+632 RDAVVVARDRARLA

-672 ATGILTSMRRF
+672 AIGILTSMRRF

-703 VARTLADQLDAT
+703 VARTLADQLEAT
-715 LAEVAAAAREHRAPS
+715 LTELAAAAREHRAPS
-730 GLPPLRE
+730 DLPPLRE

-743 ALVGPAVPVAEETD
+743 ALVGPALPLAEETD

-769 LEAPATGVERAGT
+769 LGASATDADRATTSPVVVPPAAKQRA
-782 GRVVGAVAVG
+782 

>member
-1 MLTGCLLPGRRG
+1 MARKHLKPAAIETDSRRDFPV
-13 HLRQLT
+13 
-19 CSSCALCHYRLHA
+19 CANT
-32 RRRVAASISGLR
+32 VASA
-44 QPRRISV
+44 
-51 ANLGPLPDRYSIASV
+51 
-66 GTVGATPSLLRGT
+66 GTVGATRSILRGT

-123 MVGLTDSGGPYRDRV
+123 MVGLTDSGGPYRGRV
-138 RAMLVT
+138 RAMLIT

-155 ELAGHNAIVLVALLA
+155 ELAGHSGVVLVALLA

-184 STYFVALM
+184 PTYFVALM

-205 DAAHALERA
+205 DAVHALERA

-252 MWVRDPNAD
+252 KWVREPNAD
-261 DRAPI
+261 DRRPI
-266 LVAQTAARQALDASV
+266 LEAQTEARQALDASV
-281 GWTAV
+281 GSTAV

-314 RQRLERVDPVV
+314 RQRLEPVDPVV
-325 SGRAVDV
+325 SGRAADV
-332 GRGAVAEAL
+332 GRGAAAEAL
-341 VAVAD
+341 VAVAE
-346 ALESGRWEAD
+346 ALESGIWEGDAE
-356 PDSIRDRLDQLVAA
+356 SIRNRLDDSVAA
-370 LRDEL
+370 LRDER
-375 AVDRGAGEIVRAHE
+375 AADCSAGEVLRAHE

-399 VRAELRGAVDLATS
+399 VRGELRGAVDLATS

-426 TPPRRAELGLRR
+426 TRPRRAELGLRR

-445 NLTLRSTAFR
+445 NLTLRSSAFR

-460 SVTVGVAAAIAEVSG
+460 SLTVAVAAAIAEISG

-504 YVGTALGVVLATLIT
+504 YAGTALGVVLASLIT

-534 ALSFGVSAFLF
+534 VLSFAFCAFLF

-552 LSITAFIIFFVAYAG
+552 LSITVFIVFFVAYAG
-567 AHDELATAFDRLL
+567 VHDEFATALDRLL

-601 ALLPDTTADLIEA
+601 ALLPETTANLIEA

-619 HVLLGSWFDGGKG
+619 HALLGSWFDGGEG

-646 RTNTEASVQRAL
+646 RTNTEASFQRAL

-665 AQFGTDR
+665 ARFGTDR

-683 ADGALALEA
+683 VDGALALEA

-715 LAEVAAAAREHRAPS
+715 LAELAAAAREHRAPS
-730 GLPPLRE
+730 RLPPLRE
-737 TQQELA
+737 TQQKLA
-743 ALVGPAVPVAEETD
+743 ALVGAAAPLAEETD

-769 LEAPATGVERAGT
+769 LEGPAADVHRAGT
-782 GRVVGAVAVG
+782 DPVVVAVAAKQRA

>member
-1 MLTGCLLPGRRG
+1 
-13 HLRQLT
+13 
-19 CSSCALCHYRLHA
+19 
-32 RRRVAASISGLR
+32 
-44 QPRRISV
+44 
-51 ANLGPLPDRYSIASV
+51 
-66 GTVGATPSLLRGT
+66 VGATRGILRGT

-98 VGIPLFI
+98 VGCPLFI
-105 GAATGDLIE
+105 GAATGKLIE

-123 MVGLTDSGGPYRDRV
+123 LVGLTDPGGPYRGRV
-138 RAMLVT
+138 RVMLIT
-144 CVTVTVCTFVG
+144 CVNVAVCTFVG
-155 ELAGHNAIVLVALLA
+155 ELAGHSAIVLVALLA

-177 MFIALGL
+177 MFIALGVPA
-184 STYFVALM
+184 YFVALI
-192 APLTITVVSSAPA
+192 APITITVASSAPA
-205 DAAHALERA
+205 DAVHAFERA
-214 ALAFAGGL
+214 AFAFAGGL
-222 FAIALV
+222 LAIALV

-252 MWVRDPNAD
+252 AWVRDPNAD
-261 DRAPI
+261 DRRPI
-266 LVAQTAARQALDASV
+266 LEAQTAARQALDASV
-281 GWTAV
+281 GLTAV

-302 RTYLDLVSLRMA
+302 RTYLDLVSLRIA
-314 RQRLERVDPVV
+314 RQRLDPVDSVV

-332 GRGAVAEAL
+332 GRGAAAEAL
-341 VAVAD
+341 VAVAQ
-346 ALESGRWEAD
+346 ALESARWDAD
-356 PDSIRDRLDQLVAA
+356 AGSIHDRLDQSVAA

-375 AVDRGAGEIVRAHE
+375 AADRAAGKVLQAQE

-399 VRAELRGAVDLATS
+399 LRGELRGAVDLATS

-420 PDPVRH
+420 PDPVRQ
-426 TPPRRAELGLRR
+426 TRPRRAELGLRR

-445 NLTLRSTAFR
+445 NLTLRSSAFR

-460 SVTVGVAAAIAEVSG
+460 SLTVAVAAAIAEISG

-504 YVGTALGVVLATLIT
+504 YIGTALGVVLATLIT

-527 ALAALIT
+527 ALATLIT
-534 ALSFGVSAFLF
+534 ALAFAVTAFLF

-567 AHDELATAFDRLL
+567 AHDEFATALERLL

-601 ALLPDTTADLIEA
+601 TLLPDTTADLIEA
-614 DRVYV
+614 DRAYM
-619 HVLLGSWFDGGKG
+619 HALQGSWFDGGK
-632 RDAVAAARARARLA
+632 RPDVVAAARARARLA

-658 LEPEIRR
+658 LEPELRH

-692 YFEDELPPAPP
+692 YFEGEVPPSPP

-715 LAEVAAAAREHRAPS
+715 LAELAAAAREHRAPS
-730 GLPPLRE
+730 DLPPLRE

-743 ALVGPAVPVAEETD
+743 ALVGPAAPLAEETD

-769 LEAPATGVERAGT
+769 LEAPATDVDRAGA
-782 GRVVGAVAVG
+782 GPVVVADAAPHLDSAHP

>member
-1 MLTGCLLPGRRG
+1 M
-13 HLRQLT
+13 
-19 CSSCALCHYRLHA
+19 
-32 RRRVAASISGLR
+32 
-44 QPRRISV
+44 
-51 ANLGPLPDRYSIASV
+51 
-66 GTVGATPSLLRGT
+66 GATRSILRGT
-79 IRFEREGLKLQ
+79 IRFEREGVKLQ

-98 VGIPLFI
+98 VGVPLFI
-105 GAATGDLIE
+105 GAATGDLIA

-123 MVGLTDSGGPYRDRV
+123 MVGLTDPGGPYRGRV
-138 RAMLVT
+138 RAMLIT
-144 CVTVTVCTFVG
+144 CVSVAVCTFLG
-155 ELAGHNAIVLVALLA
+155 ELAGHSAIVLVALLA

-184 STYFVALM
+184 PTYFVALM

-205 DAAHALERA
+205 DVGHALGRA

-241 RAIARVYRALA
+241 RAIAGVYRALA
-252 MWVRDPNAD
+252 AWVRDPNAD
-261 DRAPI
+261 DRRPI
-266 LVAQTAARQALDASV
+266 LEALTAARQVLDASV
-281 GWTAV
+281 GSTAV
-286 PSPSVEAFRV
+286 PSPSVEALRI

-302 RTYLDLVSLRMA
+302 RTYLDLVALRIA
-314 RQRLERVDPVV
+314 RQRLEPGDPAV
-325 SGRAVDV
+325 SARAAGV
-332 GRGAVAEAL
+332 GRGAAAEAL
-341 VAVAD
+341 VAVAQ
-346 ALESGRWEAD
+346 ALESGRWHAD
-356 PDSIRDRLDQLVAA
+356 ADSIRTRLDDSVAA

-375 AVDRGAGEIVRAHE
+375 AANRGAGEVLQAQE

-399 VRAELRGAVDLATS
+399 VRGELRGAVDLATS

-426 TPPRRAELGLRR
+426 TRLRRGELVLRR

-445 NLTLRSTAFR
+445 NLTLRSSAFR

-460 SVTVGVAAAIAEVSG
+460 SLTVAVAAAIAEISG

-504 YVGTALGVVLATLIT
+504 YIGTALGVVVATLIT

-527 ALAALIT
+527 ALATLIT
-534 ALSFGVSAFLF
+534 VLAFAFCAFLF

-552 LSITAFIIFFVAYAG
+552 LSITVFIIFFVAYAG
-567 AHDELATAFDRLL
+567 VHDEFATALDRLL
-580 DTTIGATITLGIY
+580 DTTIGATITLAIY

-601 ALLPDTTADLIEA
+601 SLLPDTTADLIEA

-619 HVLLGSWFDGGKG
+619 HALLGSWFDGGTG
-632 RDAVAAARARARLA
+632 GDAVAAARARARLA
-646 RTNTEASVQRAL
+646 RTNTEASVQRSL

-692 YFEDELPPAPP
+692 YFEDELPPAPR

-715 LAEVAAAAREHRAPS
+715 LAELAAAAREHRAPS

-737 TQQELA
+737 TQQKLTG
-743 ALVGPAVPVAEETD
+743 LVGPAVPLAEETD

-769 LEAPATGVERAGT
+769 LEAPAADVDRAGT
-782 GRVVGAVAVG
+782 SHVVGALSAKQRA

>member
-1 MLTGCLLPGRRG
+1 M
-13 HLRQLT
+13 
-19 CSSCALCHYRLHA
+19 
-32 RRRVAASISGLR
+32 
-44 QPRRISV
+44 
-51 ANLGPLPDRYSIASV
+51 
-66 GTVGATPSLLRGT
+66 GATRGILRGT

-90 WGVRFALG
+90 WGVRFAFG
-98 VGIPLFI
+98 VGLPLFI
-105 GAATGDLIE
+105 GAATGHLIE

-123 MVGLTDSGGPYRDRV
+123 LVGLTDSGAPYRSRV
-138 RAMLVT
+138 RAMLLTAVS
-144 CVTVTVCTFVG
+144 VAVCTFAG
-155 ELAGHNAIVLVALLA
+155 ELAGNSAVVLVALLA

-177 MFIALGL
+177 MFIALGVP
-184 STYFVALM
+184 TYVVALT

-214 ALAFAGGL
+214 ALAFVGGL
-222 FAIALV
+222 FAIALE
-228 LVLWRAHA
+228 LVPWRAHA

-252 MWVRDPNAD
+252 AWVRDPNAD
-261 DRAPI
+261 DRRPI
-266 LVAQTAARQALDASV
+266 REAQANARQTLDASV
-281 GWTAV
+281 GSTAV

-302 RTYLDLVSLRMA
+302 RTYRDLVSLRNT
-314 RQRLERVDPVV
+314 RQLLAPVDPAV

-332 GRGAVAEAL
+332 GRGAAAEAL
-341 VAVAD
+341 VAVAQ
-346 ALESGRWEAD
+346 ALEFGRWEAD
-356 PDSIRDRLDQLVAA
+356 ADSIRGRLDDSVAA

-375 AVDRGAGEIVRAHE
+375 AVDRAAGEALQATE

-399 VRAELRGAVDLATS
+399 VRGDLRGAIDLATS

-426 TPPRRAELGLRR
+426 ARPRRAELGVRR
-438 PGPILRA
+438 PWPIFRA
-445 NLTLRSTAFR
+445 NLTLRSSAFR

-460 SVTVGVAAAIAEVSG
+460 SLTVAVATAIAEISG

-490 RPDFGST
+490 RPDFGAT

-504 YVGTALGVVLATLIT
+504 YAGTALGVVLATLIT

-527 ALAALIT
+527 ALAVLIT
-534 ALSFGVSAFLF
+534 ALAFAFSAFLY

-552 LSITAFIIFFVAYAG
+552 VSITAFIIFFVAYAG
-567 AHDELATAFDRLL
+567 VHDEFATALDRLL

-601 ALLPDTTADLIEA
+601 TLLPDTTADLIEA

-619 HVLLGSWFDGGKG
+619 RALLGSWFDGGKR

-658 LEPEIRR
+658 LEPELRH

-683 ADGALALEA
+683 ADAALALEA
-692 YFEDELPPAPP
+692 YFDDELPPVPP

-715 LAEVAAAAREHRAPS
+715 LAQLAAAARERRAPS
-730 GLPPLRE
+730 DLPPLRE

-743 ALVGPAVPVAEETD
+743 ALVGPAVPLAEETD

-769 LEAPATGVERAGT
+769 LEAPATDGECAGS
-782 GRVVGAVAVG
+782 RPVVVAVAAKQRA